1 MTPRKKDQG
10 GPRPGRDLP
19 GLRSELER
27 LRRLA
32 RQRASTQAPETA
44 LSGILRRLEIEGGAL
59 VLDADDGTT
68 YELAFPPGWTV
79 EPEPG
84 ARVRFRGRLATDVFT
99 TTMVGPVLEVTSI
112 ARPN

>member
-1 MTPRKKDQG
+1 MSTPSEQG

-32 RQRASTQAPETA
+32 RQRGTQRGPETE
-44 LSGILRRLEIEGGAL
+44 LSGILRRLQIEGGAI

-68 YELAFPPGWTV
+68 YELAFPPGWSV
-79 EPEPG
+79 EPEAG
-84 ARVRFRGRLATDVFT
+84 ARVRIRGRLATDVVT
-99 TTMVGPVLEVTSI
+99 TTMVGPVIEVASI
-112 ARPN
+112 ARPR

>member
-1 MTPRKKDQG
+1 MSTPPSQG
-10 GPRPGRDLP
+10 GPRRDLP

-32 RQRASTQAPETA
+32 RQRASARGPETEV
-44 LSGILRRLEIEGGAL
+44 SGILRRLDIEGRAL

-79 EPEPG
+79 EPEAG
-84 ARVRFRGRLATDVFT
+84 ARVRVRGHLAPDVVT

-112 ARPN
+112 ARPT

>member
-1 MTPRKKDQG
+1 MSTPSGQG
-10 GPRPGRDLP
+10 GPRRDLP

-32 RQRASTQAPETA
+32 HQRGSAPGPETE
-44 LSGILRRLEIEGGAL
+44 LSGILRRLEIEGGAI

-68 YELAFPPGWTV
+68 YELAVPPGWSV

-84 ARVRFRGRLATDVFT
+84 ARVRIRGRLATDVVT
-99 TTMVGPVLEVTSI
+99 TTMVGPVIEVASI
-112 ARPN
+112 ARPR